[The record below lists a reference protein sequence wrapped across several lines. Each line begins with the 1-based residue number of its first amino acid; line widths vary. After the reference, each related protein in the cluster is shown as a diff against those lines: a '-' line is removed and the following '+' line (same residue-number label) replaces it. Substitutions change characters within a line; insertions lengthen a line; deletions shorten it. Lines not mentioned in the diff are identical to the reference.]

1 MPQPEDMINPTF
13 IKKIKQTFSRQ
24 GPLNWHKLDHKPQF
38 DMVLSQSCKT

>member
-24 GPLNWHKLDHKPQF
+24 GPLNWQIRPQTPVWYDF
-38 DMVLSQSCKT
+38 VPVL